1 MKTSIVLT
9 TFAST
14 VLLAGAASAHGHGSS
29 HSPAPPPPPPRQSQ
43 PAVSVAAAAQ
53 LGGRSSLANVAAA
66 VKTPVADVGLA
77 ASVAGRGGTELSL
90 DLGILGGGV
99 GR

>member
-9 TFAST
+9 TFASA
-14 VLLAGAASAHGHGSS
+14 VLLAGAASAHGHGGGHSS
-29 HSPAPPPPPPRQSQ
+29 PPPPPPRQSQ